1 MYEYLDRR
9 YALAIYE
16 VAEKKGKVDEYLR
29 DLREICDLIEN
40 NQDFYEVIK
49 HPQIN
54 TTKKKQL
61 FVDVFKGKIDEEL
74 LSFMIILIEKNRIL
88 YLREKLNQMEI
99 IDLERKNI
107 IKGIVKTAIP
117 LLPEELEKLKSIFEE
132 KYDKTIIF
140 DTEVDKTVLGGVYVS
155 VGNDV
160 IDGTIKSKIEEM
172 KEIMLKKE

>member
-16 VAEKKGKVDEYLR
+16 VAEKNGKVDEYLN
-29 DLREICDLIEN
+29 DLRSICDLIEN
-40 NQDFYEVIK
+40 NEDFQLVIK
-49 HPQIN
+49 HPQVN

-61 FVDVFKGKIDEEL
+61 FTDIFKGKIDNDL
-74 LSFMIILIEKNRIL
+74 LSFMMILIEKNRIL
-88 YLREKLNQMEI
+88 YLKEKLQQMEE

-107 IKGIVKTAIP
+107 IKGVVKTAIP
-117 LLPEELEKLKSIFEE
+117 LLPEELEKLRIIFEE

-140 DTEVDKTVLGGVYVS
+140 DPKVDKTILGGVYVS

-160 IDGTIKSKIEEM
+160 IDDTIKSKIEEM
-172 KEIMLKKE
+172 KELMLKKE

>member
-16 VAEKKGKVDEYLR
+16 VAEKKGKVDEYLK
-29 DLREICDLIEN
+29 DLREICDLIDN
-40 NQDFYEVIK
+40 NQELKQVIR

-74 LSFMIILIEKNRIL
+74 LSFMIILIEKNRML
-88 YLREKLNQMEI
+88 YLREKLDQMEK

-107 IKGIVKTAIP
+107 IKGVVKTAIP
-117 LLPEELEKLKSIFEE
+117 LLPEELEKLKNIFED

-140 DTEVDKTVLGGVYVS
+140 DTEVDKS
-155 VGNDV
+155 F
-160 IDGTIKSKIEEM
+160 
-172 KEIMLKKE
+172 

>member
-29 DLREICDLIEN
+29 DLREICHLIEN
-40 NQDFYEVIK
+40 NQDFHEVIK

-88 YLREKLNQMEI
+88 YLKEKLDQMEK

-107 IKGIVKTAIP
+107 IKGIVKTAVP
-117 LLPEELEKLKSIFEE
+117 LLPEELEKLKTIFEE

-140 DTEVDKTVLGGVYVS
+140 DTEIDKSVLGGVYVS

-160 IDGTIKSKIEEM
+160 IDDTIKSKIEEM

>member
-16 VAEKKGKVDEYLR
+16 VAEKNGKVDEYLR

-40 NQDFYEVIK
+40 NQDFHEVIK

-88 YLREKLNQMEI
+88 YLREKLDQMEK

-107 IKGIVKTAIP
+107 IKGIVKTAVP
-117 LLPEELEKLKSIFEE
+117 LLPEELEKLKTIFED

-140 DTEVDKTVLGGVYVS
+140 DTEIDKSVLGGVYVS

-160 IDGTIKSKIEEM
+160 IDDTIKSKIEEM

>member
-16 VAEKKGKVDEYLR
+16 VAEKNGKVDEYLK
-29 DLREICDLIEN
+29 DLRSICDLIEN
-40 NQDFYEVIK
+40 DKDFQQVIR
-49 HPQIN
+49 HPQVN

-61 FVDVFKGKIDEEL
+61 FTDIFKGNIDNDL
-74 LSFMIILIEKNRIL
+74 LSFMIVLIEKNRIL
-88 YLREKLNQMEI
+88 FLKEKLNEMEK

-107 IKGIVKTAIP
+107 VKGVVKTAIP
-117 LLPEELEKLKSIFEE
+117 LLPEELEKLKAIFEE

-140 DTEVDKTVLGGVYVS
+140 STEVDKSILGGVYVS
-155 VGNDV
+155 IGNDV
-160 IDGTIKSKIEEM
+160 VDDTLKSKIDEM

>member
-9 YALAIYE
+9 YALALYE
-16 VAEKKGKVDEYLR
+16 IAERNNKVDDYIQ
-29 DLREICDLIEN
+29 DLKEICDLIEQN
-40 NQDFYEVIK
+40 KDFYELIK

-54 TTKKKQL
+54 TIKKKQL
-61 FVDVFKGKIDEEL
+61 FTDLFKGKIDEEL

-88 YLREKLNQMEI
+88 HLREKLDQMVN

-107 IKGIVKTAIP
+107 IRGMVKTAVP

-132 KYDKTIIF
+132 KYDKTILF
-140 DTEVDKTVLGGVYVS
+140 DTQIDKSLLGGVYVK

-160 IDGTIKSKIEEM
+160 IDGTVKSKIEEM
-172 KEIMLKKE
+172 KELMLKKE

>member
-40 NQDFYEVIK
+40 NKDFYQVIK

-54 TTKKKQL
+54 TKKKKEI
-61 FVDVFKGKIDEEL
+61 FVDLFKGKIDDEL

-88 YLREKLNQMEI
+88 YLKEKLNEMKK

-117 LLPEELEKLKSIFEE
+117 ILPEELEKLKVIFED

-140 DTEVDKTVLGGVYVS
+140 DAEVDKSVLGGVYVS

-160 IDGTIKSKIEEM
+160 IDDTIKSKIEEM
-172 KEIMLKKE
+172 KELMLKRE

>member
-16 VAEKKGKVDEYLR
+16 IAERNNKVNEYIQ
-29 DLREICDLIEN
+29 DLTEICDLIEGN
-40 NQDFYEVIK
+40 KDFHEIIK

-61 FVDVFKGKIDEEL
+61 FTDLFKGKIDEEL

-88 YLREKLNQMEI
+88 HLREKLNQMVN

-107 IKGIVKTAIP
+107 IRGMVKTAVP
-117 LLPEELEKLKSIFEE
+117 LLPEELEKLKVIFES
-132 KYDKTIIF
+132 KYDKKILF
-140 DTEVDKTVLGGVYVS
+140 DTEIDKSLLGGVYVS

-160 IDGTIKSKIEEM
+160 IDGTVKSKIEEM
-172 KEIMLKKE
+172 KDLMLKKE

>member
-16 VAEKKGKVDEYLR
+16 VAEKKGKVDEYLN
-29 DLREICDLIEN
+29 DLKEICDLIDN
-40 NQDFYEVIK
+40 NQEFYNVIK

-61 FVDVFKGKIDEEL
+61 FTSVFKGKIDDQL
-74 LSFMIILIEKNRIL
+74 LSFMIILIEKGRIL
-88 YLREKLNQMEI
+88 YLREKLLQMEK

-107 IKGIVKTAIP
+107 IKGVVKTAVP
-117 LLPEELEKLKSIFEE
+117 LLPDELEKLKEIFES

-140 DTEVDKTVLGGVYVS
+140 DTVVDKSVLGGVYVS
-155 VGNDV
+155 IGNDV
-160 IDGTIKSKIEEM
+160 IDDTIKSKIEEM
-172 KEIMLKKE
+172 KELMLKKE

>member
-16 VAEKKGKVDEYLR
+16 VAEKKGKVDEYLN
-29 DLREICDLIEN
+29 DLRSICDLLDN
-40 NQDFYEVIK
+40 NKDFQEVIR
-49 HPQIN
+49 HPHVN

-61 FVDVFKGKIDEEL
+61 FTDIFKGNIDDDL
-74 LSFMIILIEKNRIL
+74 LSFMIVLIEKNRIL
-88 YLREKLNQMEI
+88 QLRGKLDQMEK

-107 IKGIVKTAIP
+107 IKGVVKTAIP
-117 LLPEELEKLKSIFEE
+117 LLPEELEKLKAIFEE

-140 DTEVDKTVLGGVYVS
+140 DTEVDKSILGGVYVS

-160 IDGTIKSKIEEM
+160 IDDTIKSKIEEM

>member
-16 VAEKKGKVDEYLR
+16 IAEKKGKVDEYLK
-29 DLREICDLIEN
+29 DLREICDLIDN
-40 NQDFYEVIK
+40 NQELKQVIR

-61 FVDVFKGKIDEEL
+61 FTDVFKEKIDDEL
-74 LSFMIILIEKNRIL
+74 LSFMIILIEKNRML
-88 YLREKLNQMEI
+88 YLREKLDQMEK

-107 IKGIVKTAIP
+107 IKGVVKTAIP
-117 LLPEELEKLKSIFEE
+117 LLPEELEKLKNIFED

-140 DTEVDKTVLGGVYVS
+140 DTEVDKSILGGVYVS
-155 VGNDV
+155 IGNDV
-160 IDGTIKSKIEEM
+160 IDDTIKSKIEEM
-172 KEIMLKKE
+172 KELMLKKE

>member
-16 VAEKKGKVDEYLR
+16 VAEKKGKVDDYLK

-40 NQDFYEVIK
+40 NQDFYEVIR

-54 TTKKKQL
+54 TTKKKEL
-61 FVDVFKGKIDEEL
+61 FVKVFKNKIDEEL
-74 LSFMIILIEKNRIL
+74 LSFMIILIEKGRIL
-88 YLREKLNQMEI
+88 YLREKLIQMEK

-117 LLPEELEKLKSIFEE
+117 LLPVELEKLKNIFEE

-140 DTEVDKTVLGGVYVS
+140 ETKVDKSILGGVYVS
-155 VGNDV
+155 IGNDV
-160 IDGTIKSKIEEM
+160 IDDTIKSKIEEM
-172 KEIMLKKE
+172 KELMLKKE

>member
-16 VAEKKGKVDEYLR
+16 IAEKKGKVNEYLK
-29 DLREICDLIEN
+29 DLREICDLIDN
-40 NQDFYEVIK
+40 NKELKQVIR

-74 LSFMIILIEKNRIL
+74 LSFMIILIEKNRML
-88 YLREKLNQMEI
+88 YLKEKLNQMEI

-117 LLPEELEKLKSIFEE
+117 ILPEELEKLKTIFEE

-140 DTEVDKTVLGGVYVS
+140 NTEVDKSILGGVYVS

-172 KEIMLKKE
+172 KELMLKKE

>member
-16 VAEKKGKVDEYLR
+16 VAEKKGKVDEYLN
-29 DLREICDLIEN
+29 DLRSVCEVIEN
-40 NQDFYEVIK
+40 NKDFQQVIR
-49 HPQIN
+49 HPQVN

-61 FVDVFKGKIDEEL
+61 FTDIFKGNIDDDL
-74 LSFMIILIEKNRIL
+74 LSFMIVLIEKNRIL
-88 YLREKLNQMEI
+88 YLKEKLIQMEK
-99 IDLERKNI
+99 IDLERRNI
-107 IKGIVKTAIP
+107 IKGVVKTAIP
-117 LLPEELEKLKSIFEE
+117 LLPEELEKLKTIFEE

-140 DTEVDKTVLGGVYVS
+140 NTEVDKSIIGGVYVS

-160 IDGTIKSKIEEM
+160 IDGTIKSKIDEM

>member
-16 VAEKKGKVDEYLR
+16 VAEKKGKVDEFLN
-29 DLREICDLIEN
+29 DLRSICDLIEKDEYF
-40 NQDFYEVIK
+40 QQVIK
-49 HPQIN
+49 HPQVN

-61 FVDVFKGKIDEEL
+61 FTNIFKGKIDDDL

-88 YLREKLNQMEI
+88 YLKEKLDQMEK

-107 IKGIVKTAIP
+107 IKGTIKTAVP
-117 LLPEELEKLKSIFEE
+117 LLPEELEKLKAIFEE

-140 DTEVDKTVLGGVYVS
+140 DTQVDRRILGGVYVS

-160 IDGTIKSKIEEM
+160 IDDTIKSKIEEM